1 MSLNAEPL
9 LKETIES
16 LRNRE
21 EDLRARIMPI
31 EEQLSDIAEQKSRLA
46 NDWVRQNM
54 EVEKFKELQQSL
66 DQEEARLKSIRS
78 NIDPAQID
86 ELEQTQSMFRFWNR
100 QLQSMAWNLE
110 TEDGQM
116 VRTVDKPHYN
126 VLRIL
131 GLDNIDM
138 TKAFQFP
145 STRRELLDKLQV
157 RVVVFSEKRIEVNA
171 AFLVDPIIC
180 QKCTPP

>member
-1 MSLNAEPL
+1 
-9 LKETIES
+9 
-16 LRNRE
+16 
-21 EDLRARIMPI
+21 
-31 EEQLSDIAEQKSRLA
+31 
-46 NDWVRQNM
+46 
-54 EVEKFKELQQSL
+54 
-66 DQEEARLKSIRS
+66 
-78 NIDPAQID
+78 
-86 ELEQTQSMFRFWNR
+86 
-100 QLQSMAWNLE
+100 
-110 TEDGQM
+110 M